1 MAKVWIDGETSI
13 EVEDADGVNAVS
25 LTVDDK
31 QIIVSAGQTILEAV
45 KRMDGIGNIPA
56 LCNHPAVKPYGACRL
71 CTVEVSEDGGSKFK
85 FVAACLYRVKNG
97 LVVKTNTEKI
107 KKLRKGIIE
116 LMLARCPNVKRIQEL
131 AEEYGVERPRFVL
144 GDQDCILC
152 GLCVRA
158 CREVVGVSAISMAHR
173 TPAKLV
179 TTPFLEKSDACIGC
193 GSCAFICPTGVI
205 PYTEKDGVRTI
216 WGRDFELQACN
227 VCGNYIAPKAQLEH
241 WAKLTGDPVESF
253 YTCRDCR

>member
-13 EVEDADGVNAVS
+13 EVEDADGVKAVS

-45 KRMDGIGNIPA
+45 QRMKGIGNIPA

-71 CTVEVSEDGGSKFK
+71 CTVEVSEDGGKKFK
-85 FVAACLYRVKNG
+85 FVAACLYPAKHGMIVR
-97 LVVKTNTEKI
+97 TQTEKI

-116 LMLARCPNVKRIQEL
+116 LMLARCPNVNRVQEL
-131 AEEYGVERPRFVL
+131 AKEYGVEEPRFVL

-158 CREVVGVSAISMAHR
+158 CQEIIGKSAIS
-173 TPAKLV
+173 LV
-179 TTPFLEKSDACIGC
+179 NRGIYREVAAPFYAYELTEDCIGC
-193 GSCAFICPTGVI
+193 GDCAFVCPTGAIEMGEDGKPVLPRVKI
-205 PYTEKDGVRTI
+205 PYAEIEAMMKKEAAT
-216 WGRDFELQACN
+216 
-227 VCGNYIAPKAQLEH
+227 P
-241 WAKLTGDPVESF
+241 S
-253 YTCRDCR
+253 